1 MLLSLLPPPTISPSA
16 FTADDFSL
24 CFRRQR
30 FLPLPPRLSLLPI
43 EFPQLSL
50 LSAAT
55 IHCLLLSVTRLRCR
69 YCYSLPPTVRDFI
82 ATASCCPRLRRRRCL
97 LPATRLLTATSSVST
112 LPYCC

>member
-30 FLPLPPRLSLLPI
+30 FLPLPPSLSLLPI
-43 EFPQLSL
+43 EFPQLLL
-50 LSAAT
+50 LSVATAAAT

-69 YCYSLPPTVRDFI
+69 YCYPLPPTVRDFI
-82 ATASCCPRLRRRRCL
+82 AAASCCP
-97 LPATRLLTATSSVST
+97 
-112 LPYCC
+112 